1 MLPFDTQSRHPI
13 YRYIAAFITLTLMIQ
28 GFPATASA
36 AVETVPSAITG
47 FRSNKSTQDD
57 KVRKLLTEQLKS
69 NKEIDLEDDAVVTSK
84 LQDYSSAMAD
94 PKSQAVVATAY
105 EHYNTGM
112 QYYRKLDLAN
122 ALKEFNAAVRGY
134 REGIS
139 ILRDNYY
146 LLFSHLYLGIILNFL
161 GREEEGKK
169 FIQEMVTLDADRKS
183 RALPQRDF
191 SPKIVEL
198 HKQVTKEVLARQTS
212 TLSVDSVPS
221 GAKIMFDGSEIGKTP
236 FVVKDIPN
244 GQHFLSLDLVGYQY
258 YGAPI
263 QVNPGNQSFTTNL
276 KEKNLFVIYAPEART
291 EVAKNDLKAV
301 AQKLDVDVLVLG
313 QAGAEDGGAIKVQTQ
328 TYDARTG
335 TFSEVFE
342 ENINIKTK
350 KPKFETMI
358 SKIKDSMNNKKVAG
372 TKTTATTQAKKD
384 KTTKEVEKEAAPA
397 PAKKITDTPI
407 PPVQKQQIDLG
418 EFEDKSAEKKSNPNA
433 FYKKWWFWTAIGVA
447 AVAGGSA
454 VLLSQDR
461 SSSSNIV
468 TIPNPL

>member
-1 MLPFDTQSRHPI
+1 MLPFDTQSRRPF
-13 YRYIAAFITLTLMIQ
+13 YRYIAALVTITLMIQ
-28 GFPATASA
+28 GFPMSTWA
-36 AVETVPSAITG
+36 AETVPSAITG
-47 FRSNKSTQDD
+47 FRSGKSPQDE
-57 KVRKLLTEQLKS
+57 KVRKILAEQLKA
-69 NKEIDLEDDAVVTSK
+69 NKEISLQEDAVVTSR

-105 EHYNTGM
+105 EHYNAGM
-112 QYYRKLDLAN
+112 QYYRKLDLTN

-161 GREEEGKK
+161 GREDEGKK
-169 FIQEMVTLDADRKS
+169 FMQEMVTLDADRKS
-183 RALPQRDF
+183 RVLPQRDF

-236 FVVKDIPN
+236 FVIKDIPN

-276 KEKNLFVIYAPEART
+276 KEKNLFVIYATDART
-291 EVAKNDLKAV
+291 DVAKNDLKSV
-301 AQKLDVDVLVLG
+301 AQKLDVDVLILG
-313 QAGAEDGGAIKVQTQ
+313 QVGAEDAGLVKVQTQ
-328 TYDARTG
+328 TFDARTA
-335 TFSEVFE
+335 TFSDVFE
-342 ENINIKTK
+342 EGISIKSK

-372 TKTTATTQAKKD
+372 SKTAATGPAKKD
-384 KTTKEVEKEAAPA
+384 KSKDADKEVVQT

-433 FYKKWWFWTAIGVA
+433 FYRKWWFWTAVGVVAIG
-447 AVAGGSA
+447 AGGG